1 MSQFADYATAAAFRD
16 VVVSMIDNE
25 VDQIRPAPQY
35 AVVNAVNY
43 ASNKAQVTPNGQTT
57 QIVVGMGQN
66 VPATV
71 GGVVRIEGVSGDRF
85 ISEVLGGQNSSEY
98 TSPDGTTGRV
108 ASYNAPGAMYLSIN
122 SQFYNGLTWQRDDT
136 TKSAAMVQ
144 LDDTGAVSFFTATAG
159 ANPINF
165 GASKFTINAN
175 GDQLAGSN
183 VIRDTGGGWIRT
195 YGNTGWYN
203 VDHAGGWYMSD
214 SSFVRSFADL
224 SVYTGG
230 QMRAGYAAMGSWI
243 VGSPYASW
251 GHEAVISTAGSYALL
266 QGDGVTDPNTFLNAM
281 AGGAVF
287 VRQNNLDMA
296 RITMSSG
303 LVDFRIPPGIP
314 ALAGGVGL
322 VIVPASQ
329 QIGMTPSSERY
340 KENIQLLAP
349 DNSGANNPVWKMHP
363 VTFQYSGAIMP
374 NPDDVPTDEVAPSAP
389 ECGLIV
395 EELYVIAP
403 DAVALDAENLPFTI
417 KPFPMLGYLV
427 DAVQTLKARLD
438 AYESTSAHGT
448 SSTSGAVVVDSH

>member
-1 MSQFADYATAAAFRD
+1 MSQFGDYATAAAFRD
-16 VVVSMIDNE
+16 VVVSMIDTE

-66 VPATV
+66 VPAAV
-71 GGVVRIEGVSGDRF
+71 GGIVRIDGVSGDRF
-85 ISEVLGGQNSSEY
+85 ISEVLGGQNASEY
-98 TSPDGTTGRV
+98 MSTDGTVGRV
-108 ASYNAPGAMYLSIN
+108 ASYNFPGNMYISVN
-122 SQFYNGLTWQRDDT
+122 AQFYDGAHWKHDDT
-136 TKSAAMVQ
+136 TKAAS
-144 LDDTGAVSFFTATAG
+144 LIELGDDGSISFYAADPGAD
-159 ANPINF
+159 PINF
-165 GASKFTINAN
+165 GASNFSINTN
-175 GDQLAGSN
+175 GDQLAGLD
-183 VIRDTGGGWIRT
+183 VIRDTQGGWVRTYGDTGWFNQTHGGGWF
-195 YGNTGWYN
+195 
-203 VDHAGGWYMSD
+203 MSD
-214 SSFVRSFADL
+214 STAVRSYGDL
-224 SVYTGG
+224 EIYTGG
-230 QMRAGYAAMGSWI
+230 QMRAGFASMGSW
-243 VGSPYASW
+243 VGGGTWASW
-251 GHEAVISTAGSYALL
+251 GHEAVITTPGSYALL
-266 QGDGVTDPNTFLNAM
+266 QGDGTSDTNTMLNAM
-281 AGGAVF
+281 AGATIF
-287 VRQNNLDMA
+287 LRQNNVDMVKL
-296 RITMSSG
+296 TTSSG

-349 DNSGANNPVWKMHP
+349 DNSGESNPVWKMHP

-374 NPDDVPTDEVAPSAP
+374 NPDDMPMDEIAPSAP

-403 DAVALDAENLPFTI
+403 DAVALDADNLPFTI

-448 SSTSGAVVVDSH
+448 SGSSGAAIVASE